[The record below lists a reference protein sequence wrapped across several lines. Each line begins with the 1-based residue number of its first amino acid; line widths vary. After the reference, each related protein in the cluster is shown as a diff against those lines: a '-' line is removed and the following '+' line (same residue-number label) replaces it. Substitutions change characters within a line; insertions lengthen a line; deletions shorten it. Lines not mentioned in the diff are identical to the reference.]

1 MYDML
6 ILHNYMVRNIRNNQ
20 RDINMYNLVM
30 NCNLLEVYVPEM
42 NDIH

>member
-42 NDIH
+42 NDIY